1 MQLHN
6 LRPAVGSTKAV
17 KRIARG
23 QGSGKGGTSTRGHK
37 GNQSRAGY
45 KEKRKHEGGQ
55 TAIQMRLPKRG
66 FKNSSPRYKTFNV
79 GEYTPLNL
87 DQIQHYATKFDTN
100 VIDADTLYQNGVISK
115 TEQYKALAGVT
126 ENEDGTLSGLTKAVE
141 VSAHRFSASAKAAI
155 EAAGGKALYIFK
167 LSQLQGLAHKYHVK
181 YISPAT
187 IARYFSHVPQGACIH
202 VIADGEVSLK
212 FDLHVHK
219 IDALAKQ
226 QVEAQGGA
234 VTIL

>member
-55 TAIQMRLPKRG
+55 TSIQMRLPKRG
-66 FKNSSPRYKTFNV
+66 FKNSNRRYKTFNP
-79 GEYTPLNL
+79 GEFTALNL
-87 DQIQHYATKFDTN
+87 DQIQHYATKYNTS

-115 TEQYKALAGVT
+115 TEQYKALAGVSE
-126 ENEDGTLSGLTKAVE
+126 ENGGLKQAIDVT
-141 VSAHRFSASAKAAI
+141 AHRFSTSAKAAI
-155 EAAGGKALYIFK
+155 EAAGGKAFYLFK
-167 LSQLQGLAHKYHVK
+167 LSQIQGLAHKYNLK
-181 YISPAT
+181 YVSPAT
-187 IARYFSHVPQGACIH
+187 IARYFSHVPEGANIH
-202 VIADGEVSLK
+202 VIADGELSLT
-212 FDLHVHK
+212 FDLQVQK
-219 IDALAKQ
+219 IDQLAQQ
-226 QVEAQGGA
+226 QVQAAGGT